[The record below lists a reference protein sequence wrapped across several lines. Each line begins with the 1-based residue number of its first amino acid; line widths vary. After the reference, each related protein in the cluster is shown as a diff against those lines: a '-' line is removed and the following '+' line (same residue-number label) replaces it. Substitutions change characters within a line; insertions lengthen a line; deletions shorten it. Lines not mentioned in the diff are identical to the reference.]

1 MAEEIGSL
9 AVSLGMDAS
18 GFESGVKAINR
29 NLRVLTSDFKAST
42 AGLGTNGTALDKLRL
57 KSTNLTGAMGLQSNK
72 VDALEA
78 AHRRSV
84 EATGADSAASQN
96 LEIRLNQARTALS
109 NMGNQLNAT
118 NSQIATQESRWT
130 RLGTTLNSVGT
141 KMKAAGDK
149 MAKVGKQLAMKVT
162 APILGLAAASV
173 KAGMDFEASMS
184 NVQAISG
191 ASGEDIEA
199 LKNKALEM
207 GKATSKSAKESAD
220 ALSYMALAG
229 WDAKTSIA
237 ALEPVL
243 RLSEAGNMDLA
254 LASDIVTDSMSS
266 LGLKTKELPGYLD
279 KMAKTS
285 GKSNTSVQ
293 QLGEAMVIAGGTFKN
308 LNTPMGEANAILGIL
323 ANRGMKGS
331 EAANSLNSIMINLT
345 TGAGK
350 AGDAM
355 SELNIKAFDS
365 QGKFKGMGNVL
376 KEVQIKTKDMTEEQ
390 RNMYLSMIGGKTQ
403 LTTLQALLSGVGE
416 EFDQLE
422 TDINNSDGALNE
434 MAKTMQDNLKGNITR
449 LKSALEGIAISLS
462 NTLIPMVS
470 KAADKLQE
478 WADKFNELSDSQKE
492 TVVKVGLFVAAAG
505 PLLVIVGTLVGAA
518 GSLVTG
524 LGAISTAMGITT
536 VATAGIGTAAAGAA
550 GTAGI
555 AGLGAALGT
564 AAIAA
569 APFLIAGAA
578 IIGTG
583 FLIKKT
589 LEKEVIPEVDLF
601 ADKVTTTATSVEGA
615 NVRMGASYETTTVK
629 ISDATEKAVG
639 AYIKLD
645 DEATKQLDSLYINGT
660 IITSKILTDITTK
673 YQAMNTSVKTKL
685 DERFAAEYQTMVDFY
700 AKSDILTKTE
710 EEKALAKMMEKHKK
724 EKTEEDKATAEI
736 LAIIKTR
743 LDKGQALTL
752 DDEQK
757 IKVIQD
763 RKKVNAINI
772 MAKQE
777 SEAAIILE
785 RMKSYGERA
794 TAEQASA
801 EIKNANKARDSTIKA
816 AKEKEAKT
824 IASIKNTTDQS
835 TPEGKKLADSLI
847 KDAKRQTSETVKK
860 AEELRNGVVKKI
872 VAMNSDTKNSVDLNT
887 GNILT
892 SWDKLKRWW
901 DGWKPKAKNF
911 LSTIKQN
918 TVSNNDAGIDKNYSG
933 DRNYGGGLTTLHEK
947 GYEVY
952 NLNKGSQILNHEASL
967 DLVTKT
973 AQEVARGVLANS
985 QNNNGGTQT
994 VVVPV
999 YLDGRT
1005 IAKVIAPF
1013 SDVIQGKDVN
1023 MSARAVGV

>member
-1 MAEEIGSL
+1 MADEIGSL
-9 AVSLGMDAS
+9 AVSLGMDSS
-18 GFESGVKAINR
+18 GFESGVKSINR
-29 NLRVLTSDFKAST
+29 SLRVLNSDFKANT

-57 KSTNLTGAMGLQSNK
+57 KGTNLTRTMGLQQNK
-72 VDALEA
+72 VSALEA

-96 LEIRLNQARTALS
+96 LEIRLNQARTALT
-109 NMGNQLNAT
+109 NMGNQLDAT

-130 RLGTTLNSVGT
+130 TLGTTLNTVGT

-191 ASGEDIEA
+191 ASGDDIEA

-220 ALSYMALAG
+220 ALGFMALAG
-229 WDAKTSIA
+229 WDAKTSIE

-254 LASDIVTDSMSS
+254 LTSDLVTDSMSALS
-266 LGLKTKELPGYLD
+266 LKTKELPGYLD

-285 GKSNTSVQ
+285 ATSNTSVK
-293 QLGEAMVIAGGTFKN
+293 QLGEAMVVAGGTFKN
-308 LNTPMGEANAILGIL
+308 LNTPMSEANAILGIL
-323 ANRGMKGS
+323 ANRGKKGS
-331 EAANSLNSIMINLT
+331 EAGNSLNSIMINLT

-350 AGDAM
+350 AGGALK
-355 SELNIKAFDS
+355 ELNIEAFDGE
-365 QGKFKGMGNVL
+365 GKFKGMGDVL
-376 KEVQIKTKDMTEEQ
+376 KEVREKTKDMTEEN

-416 EFDQLE
+416 EFDTLQGGIK
-422 TDINNSDGALNE
+422 DSDGALDE
-434 MAKTMQDNLKGNITR
+434 MAKTMQDNLKGNMTK

-462 NTLIPMVS
+462 DTLIPMVS
-470 KAADKLQE
+470 KAAAKIQE

-492 TVVKVGLFVAAAG
+492 NIVKVGLFVAAAG
-505 PLLVIVGTLVGAA
+505 PLLLIVGTLVGAA

-536 VATAGIGTAAAGAA
+536 VATAGVGTAAAGAA
-550 GTAGI
+550 GAAGVG
-555 AGLGAALGT
+555 GLATVLGGFAL
-564 AAIAA
+564 AA
-569 APFLIAGAA
+569 APFVLAGAA
-578 IIGTG
+578 IVGAG
-583 FLIKKT
+583 LLIKKS
-589 LEKEVIPEVDLF
+589 LDKEVIPEVDLF
-601 ADKVTTTATSVEGA
+601 ADKVTTTATSVESA
-615 NVRMGASYETTTVK
+615 NNRMGSSYETTTVK

-645 DEATKQLDSLYINGT
+645 DAATKELDSLYINGT
-660 IITSKILTDITTK
+660 VITSKILADTTTK
-673 YQAMNTSVKTKL
+673 YQAMNTSVKTEMDK
-685 DERFAAEYQTMVDFY
+685 RFAEEYKTMQDFY

-710 EEKALAKMMEKHKK
+710 EEKALKAMQEKHRKAK
-724 EKTEEDKATAEI
+724 EGEDKATAEI
-736 LAIIKTR
+736 LAIIKAR
-743 LDKGQALTL
+743 FDKGEILTL
-752 DDEQK
+752 EDEQK

-763 RKKVNAINI
+763 RKKETAINI
-772 MAKQE
+772 MATQE
-777 SEAAIILE
+777 GEAKIILDRIKAYGV
-785 RMKSYGERA
+785 RM

-801 EIKNANKARDSTIKA
+801 EIINANKARDGTIKA

-824 IASIKNTTDQS
+824 IASIKATTDQS

-847 KDAKRQTSETVKK
+847 KDAKRQTTETVKK
-860 AEELRNGVVKKI
+860 AEDLRSGVVKKI
-872 VAMNSDTKNSVDLNT
+872 VGMNSETSKSVNTNT
-887 GNILT
+887 GKILT
-892 SWDKLKRWW
+892 SWDRLKSWW
-901 DGWKPKAKNF
+901 NNWYPKVKKFSSQVTQTTKDGGYI
-911 LSTIKQN
+911 S
-918 TVSNNDAGIDKNYSG
+918 SNLGIDNNASG

-973 AQEVARGVLANS
+973 AQEVAKGVLASKSGQGGLNLKIENFV
-985 QNNNGGTQT
+985 NNRTQDVESLATELAFYMKQKQLGGS
-994 VVVPV
+994 
-999 YLDGRT
+999 R
-1005 IAKVIAPF
+1005 
-1013 SDVIQGKDVN
+1013 
-1023 MSARAVGV
+1023 